1 METLIKIADIRHPND
16 PNYLKCALDGQPIE
30 ARWDGFQWGAMER
43 KNFLI
48 LRTNDDFW
56 EIRGGNDWKVWNAK
70 AESFK
75 ELFSSTDSNGKQRWE
90 FGYLEDEKQLR
101 FRDRFIDI
109 ARLLALSKMT
119 SGMYDNLYKHGEEA
133 GVLVVNESLFDLLR
147 YELSNTRTVAPIKN
161 QGITSGVFTIGAG
174 VGPDYATV
182 AGFATDVNA
191 GGTMDG
197 DLRGEH
203 LDEETAISVEVNFD
217 TDTNGNTLFLTAQ
230 SGAEHDGGAYGIGAR
245 ITMGTFD
252 RLDFDETNDGDL
264 DSVEVSKLAL
274 DISGNTNMGIKIE
287 DAKSGTLFKIDRM
300 LIKGDAD
307 SRYGIWDD
315 QTVVMNLIITNN
327 IVYGIG
333 DELNFGGII
342 FNTSLTPTE
351 GTYQIYNNTCVKNFN
366 NFLQE
371 SSSEIFSPTV
381 LVKNNLAQANTGGSD
396 FIDAGTGFGTT
407 AKNVS
412 EDATSPDAAYR
423 SKDMH
428 AGAATVFQNYATDDY
443 RLDSG
448 GDVTNL
454 AILDDGENLYPAP
467 DNVTEDIQ
475 GQARDNGTP
484 FWIGASHIA
493 AAPPAGVTKHN
504 QGLLLGVY

>member
-30 ARWDGFQWGAMER
+30 ARWDGFQWGVMER

-75 ELFSSTDSNGKQRWE
+75 ELFSNTDSNGKQRWE

-109 ARLLALSKMT
+109 AGLLALSKMT

-133 GVLVVNESLFDLLR
+133 GILVVNESLFDLLK

-161 QGITSGVFTIGAG
+161 QGITSGVYTIGAG
-174 VGPDYATV
+174 VGPAYATV
-182 AGFATDVNA
+182 AGFASDVNA
-191 GGTMDG
+191 GGQMDG

-203 LDEETAISVEVNFD
+203 LAEETAITGVVVFD
-217 TDTNGNTLFLTAQ
+217 TDTNGNTLFLTAE
-230 SGAEHDGGAYGIGAR
+230 SGAEHDGRAYGNGAR
-245 ITMGTFD
+245 VNFGGSD
-252 RLDFDETNDGDL
+252 RLTFAETVGGEL

-274 DISGNTNMGIKIE
+274 DITGPGNYGVFFSNGSDT
-287 DAKSGTLFKIDRM
+287 GTFTAHRM
-300 LIKGDAD
+300 LIAGDSA
-307 SRYGIWDD
+307 SLYGIRANVNINCDI
-315 QTVVMNLIITNN
+315 VNN
-327 IVYGIG
+327 ILYGIG
-333 DELNFGGII
+333 DGGSEGGIQ
-342 FNTSLTPTE
+342 FHTGNETQNVL
-351 GTYQIYNNTCVKNFN
+351 NNTVVGCFN
-366 NFLQE
+366 GINQTDAV
-371 SSSEIFSPTV
+371 SDPGV
-381 LVKNNLAQANTGGSD
+381 LAVKNNLCQNNGTD
-396 FIDAGTGFGTT
+396 YTNAGAGFGTT
-407 AKNVS
+407 SKNIS

-428 AGAATVFQNYATDDY
+428 TGAATVFKNYASDDY

-454 AILDDGENLYPAP
+454 AILDDGENLFGSG
-467 DNVTEDIQ
+467 VTEDIQ

-493 AAPPAGVTKHN
+493 VAAAGIGN
-504 QGLLLGVY
+504 PLINSGLVNRGLINAGLVG